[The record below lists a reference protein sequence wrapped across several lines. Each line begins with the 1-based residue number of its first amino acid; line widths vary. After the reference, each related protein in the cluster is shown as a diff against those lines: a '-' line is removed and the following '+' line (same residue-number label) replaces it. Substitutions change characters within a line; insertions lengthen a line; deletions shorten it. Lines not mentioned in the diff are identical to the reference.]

1 MPEVFWERS
10 DGGAVGWDCE
20 VSLVYRQRLLIV
32 WGLVNSIV
40 HLVPEDAAGN
50 MEGSP
55 DIGIGPHVE
64 GLRQHVWEL
73 LHSDLGSL
81 PGDGSL
87 SEFEVVELE
96 RQIGALVR

>member
-1 MPEVFWERS
+1 MPEVCWERS
-10 DGGAVGWDCE
+10 DGGDEEWDCE
-20 VSLVYRQRLLIV
+20 VSLVYRQRLVIV
-32 WGLVNSIV
+32 WGLVDSIAR
-40 HLVPEDAAGN
+40 LVPEDAAGN

-55 DIGIGPHVE
+55 DIGLGPDVAA
-64 GLRQHVWEL
+64 LRQHVWGL

-87 SEFEVVELE
+87 SEFEVSELK